1 MGRNTPISRNL
12 VIGASG
18 GIGRAVVTHLQERGE
33 EVVALSRR
41 DDGLDL
47 LDMATIDRALAK
59 VDGECDRVFIATG
72 ALMIDD
78 IAPEKTLRALD
89 PDVLQRHFAVN
100 ATGPIMVL
108 QRVLHLLPRDRRAV
122 IAILSARVGS
132 IGDNRLGGWYSY
144 RAAKAALNQLVH
156 TAAIELGR
164 THPQAICVTLHPGTV
179 ETPLTANFAGYA
191 KTTPAEAAANLI
203 RVTNSLQPGDSG
215 GFFDWS
221 GQPVP
226 W

>member
-1 MGRNTPISRNL
+1 MARPSRNL

-18 GIGRAVVTHLQERGE
+18 GIGSAVVTHLRQRGE
-33 EVVALSRR
+33 TVTGLSRR
-41 DDGLDL
+41 EDGLDI
-47 LDMATIDRALAK
+47 LDMASIDRALAT
-59 VDGECDRVFIATG
+59 VGGTFDRVIIATG

-78 IAPEKTLRALD
+78 TGPEKTLRVLD

-100 ATGPIMVL
+100 ATGPAMVL
-108 QRVLHLLPRDRRAV
+108 KRVLHLLPRDRRAV

-132 IGDNRLGGWYSY
+132 IGDNQLGGWYSY

-156 TAAIELGR
+156 TAAIELAR
-164 THPQAICVTLHPGTV
+164 THPRAICVTLHPGTV
-179 ETPLTANFAGYA
+179 ETPFTANFAGYA
-191 KTTPAEAAANLI
+191 KSTPAEAAANLI
-203 RVTNSLQPGDSG
+203 RVTDGLQPGDSG
-215 GFFDWS
+215 GFFDWA